1 MSDLRNTRQPGLD
14 ARVLVKI
21 GLAVLACLAVI
32 LGVAVAVIF
41 GQITNARVEV
51 ATVRTSLSAL
61 IERLGRME
69 NRLGGMEKTIN
80 EARANLSERAQSQVE
95 QRTETVTPPNVVAG
109 FYVTQQE
116 AEFIREFLKVPPK
129 NSIAAKMALW
139 IRVPAPAGKSLPD
152 GLVGRLEKLR
162 GLRYAVDANN
172 AIALIE
178 PSTNIVIALI

>member
-21 GLAVLACLAVI
+21 GLAVIACLAVI

-41 GQITNARVEV
+41 GQIANARVEV

-80 EARANLSERAQSQVE
+80 EARANLSERAQSQQVE
-95 QRTETVTPPNVVAG
+95 QRSESVTPPNVVAG

-116 AEFIREFLKVPPK
+116 AEFIREF
-129 NSIAAKMALW
+129 
-139 IRVPAPAGKSLPD
+139 
-152 GLVGRLEKLR
+152 
-162 GLRYAVDANN
+162 
-172 AIALIE
+172 
-178 PSTNIVIALI
+178 